1 MKWARSWSRGWKGK
15 VRGSAGLSPVAPV
28 ACPSLEALC
37 RVLCQCS
44 ALGARTGRAL
54 RNGLHAERERSIG
67 SAIGEGPSGGLAREI
82 AFALPEGVHS
92 PKVPRHWHCIGFA
105 FSMCAAVLQCAPRA
119 RTKGRVML
127 RIRQSASKNAQ
138 ATGAERERPCASRM
152 PFPHQ
157 RLGFA
162 SHKAKRFQRHAGHGR
177 GQGKV
182 CDHHSPFPRARSKGH
197 AAPTASPT
205 MANNHASCKGYDPQT
220 HPPPPRGK
228 TRDNCGR
235 AGSDTHLP

>member
-1 MKWARSWSRGWKGK
+1 MQRAAHTCAALCCWRR
-15 VRGSAGLSPVAPV
+15 VRGASFVFVGAHGVRALPVGRSPRDRRQDGVSPY
-28 ACPSLEALC
+28 
-37 RVLCQCS
+37 
-44 ALGARTGRAL
+44 GGGRA
-54 RNGLHAERERSIG
+54 
-67 SAIGEGPSGGLAREI
+67 
-82 AFALPEGVHS
+82 ALP
-92 PKVPRHWHCIGFA
+92 PKAQPMAEPMDCSRSACKPFRSA
-105 FSMCAAVLQCAPRA
+105 RPRA
-119 RTKGRVML
+119 RTQGGVVAKH
-127 RIRQSASKNAQ
+127 S
-138 ATGAERERPCASRM
+138 
-152 PFPHQ
+152 
-157 RLGFA
+157 
-162 SHKAKRFQRHAGHGR
+162 AKRFQRRAGHGR